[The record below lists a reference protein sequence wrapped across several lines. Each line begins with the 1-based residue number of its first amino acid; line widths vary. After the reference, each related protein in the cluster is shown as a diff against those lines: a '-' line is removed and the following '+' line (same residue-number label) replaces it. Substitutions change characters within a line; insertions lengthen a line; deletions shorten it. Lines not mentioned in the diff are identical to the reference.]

1 MIVCSFGMMFIIM
14 YYIFEYKTNEI
25 LQNKSLTYTR
35 FQNYLEF
42 IMFPSMNVHFVILTE
57 NENWLE
63 IQIK

>member
-1 MIVCSFGMMFIIM
+1 M
-14 YYIFEYKTNEI
+14 NEI
-25 LQNKSLTYTR
+25 LQHKSLTYAR